1 MQSNPYAPGHQECK
15 EKNPVIVYASS
26 SMLPF
31 SETYKPS
38 KNYMKICQQT
48 ILSKLQPYLKTEEL
62 SYLPDILVS
71 HSADLLD
78 VGGGLGNVLEGV
90 ASQLQLILLVL

>member
-1 MQSNPYAPGHQECK
+1 MIA
-15 EKNPVIVYASS
+15 YASS

-31 SETYKPS
+31 SETYRPS
-38 KNYMKICQQT
+38 KNYFRIRQQT
-48 ILSKLQPYLKTEEL
+48 ILSKLQPHFELEEL

-90 ASQLQLILLVL
+90 ATQLQLILLVL